1 MKKITKSMMAL
12 MIFLMMVQ
20 GTGCESKQT
29 ENPVQET
36 SAPSSVAT
44 SKEKS
49 IQVYTIDEDSLES
62 TSETVY
68 LMGGEKLNAKNIMKE
83 VINLFAMHGITI
95 HLDTITKKEN
105 TIYISFQ
112 KDAAP
117 VCGVSETVEEIILES
132 IAKSLVD
139 NLDNYEQVVFLV
151 EGDAYKS
158 DNMQMEKDEVF
169 WWK

>member
-1 MKKITKSMMAL
+1 MTKGLMVW
-12 MIFLMMVQ
+12 MIFLVVLQ
-20 GTGCESKQT
+20 GAGCRTEPT
-29 ENPVQET
+29 ENPVSDMST
-36 SAPSSVAT
+36 PKSVAT
-44 SKEKS
+44 SEEKS

-68 LMGGEKLNAKNIMKE
+68 LMDGEKLNAKNIMKE

-95 HLDTITKKEN
+95 HLDTITKKED

-117 VCGVSETVEEIILES
+117 VHGVSETVEEIILES

-139 NLDNYEQVVFLV
+139 NLDGYEQVVFQV
-151 EGDAYKS
+151 EGGAYKS